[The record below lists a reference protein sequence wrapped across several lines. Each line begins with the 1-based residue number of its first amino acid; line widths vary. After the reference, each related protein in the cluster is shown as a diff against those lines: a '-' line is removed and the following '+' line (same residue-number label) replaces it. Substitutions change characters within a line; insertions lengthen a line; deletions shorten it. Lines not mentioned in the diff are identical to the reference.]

1 MLTPFYYVCDSLMHL
16 YFLWTF
22 VLCWAK
28 QLIVIGSLVH
38 VTKSQLHPE
47 ELAQRVLFILRTA
60 KNGIFCFCVCVD
72 DVKGLI
78 LFWAE
83 MDLQIQLFEL
93 VGEKGVELI
102 PDIIQNRRALLVA
115 QKSAAADEPSV
126 GVFVSM
132 PVGCTLC
139 HLDSPIDSQLA
150 EETYRRPGDHH
161 VGGGPPR
168 GEDEAQGEE
177 EGTQDGPDYLPAD
190 ATGEGKGQSIVRS
203 RSLHFDNYSFM
214 IVCLIIDFNA
224 GYAGFRRE
232 GAA

>member
-1 MLTPFYYVCDSLMHL
+1 MDLCALLGKAADCYWQPGARHKVAAASGGACAARTVHSEDRKEW
-16 YFLWTF
+16 YFL
-22 VLCWAK
+22 L
-28 QLIVIGSLVH
+28 L
-38 VTKSQLHPE
+38 
-47 ELAQRVLFILRTA
+47 
-60 KNGIFCFCVCVD
+60 CVCVD

-139 HLDSPIDSQLA
+139 HLDSSIDSQLA

-168 GEDEAQGEE
+168 GEDEAQGE